1 MDCLRRKNHKKR
13 EHKKPHTVSDHVS
26 PGHSQPSSMAHIPNG
41 SLPRVSSTGLW
52 METPSVYAV
61 TPSPN
66 YYYPHPHGYGMY
78 GREHTYPMS
87 RAISESRIPQPVPVP
102 SQRFYHSQHMAPL
115 YEVPPSQGM
124 EIYDYPFSVQ
134 NGGYRSKLVEARHT
148 PEYYNEMSEFILR
161 PRVERSKSI
170 TEDRRPP
177 KHQQRK
183 EISKQAK
190 AFVPENGKIPDA
202 TNNKSHRSSW
212 TDEERKILKPF
223 NGSTD
228 GKRATVENVH
238 GILPSRAFSAESILI
253 DKTSIPSKT
262 PHTLQPTARLPQHPS
277 TSTVSAT
284 IHSSEN
290 ISSSATDSMKLLAK
304 NKTDD
309 QKTQPSFSSPVKEN
323 NVINID
329 DNDSQLN
336 LRHYN
341 YEGAIYAVPKRN
353 PNDSD
358 YDNPIVNRI
367 KNMVIEKTRS
377 STNLSPVTAWK
388 NPYDKRI
395 SNSVDTPAASAFNSH
410 AVNKVT
416 KVTTTVTESVEPAG
430 VSERSSSAQHT
441 SNNIDV
447 VDGLFLPDISALE
460 KDYNGNSSFKPS
472 IQNSV
477 VTATKVQELTDL
489 TRPVFE
495 KSKDNISPR
504 WSLDTDSGVDDINK
518 AGKHIATTAFQ
529 FLDSYLSD
537 DEGTESLLESPPI
550 SPGGLKAGKVY

>member
-1 MDCLRRKNHKKR
+1 M
-13 EHKKPHTVSDHVS
+13 
-26 PGHSQPSSMAHIPNG
+26 
-41 SLPRVSSTGLW
+41 
-52 METPSVYAV
+52 
-61 TPSPN
+61 
-66 YYYPHPHGYGMY
+66 
-78 GREHTYPMS
+78 
-87 RAISESRIPQPVPVP
+87 
-102 SQRFYHSQHMAPL
+102 
-115 YEVPPSQGM
+115 
-124 EIYDYPFSVQ
+124 Q

-183 EISKQAK
+183 ETSKQAK
-190 AFVPENGKIPDA
+190 AFVPENGKIPEVL
-202 TNNKSHRSSW
+202 NNKSHRSSW
-212 TDEERKILKPF
+212 IDEERKILKPL

-253 DKTSIPSKT
+253 DKTTIPPKT
-262 PHTLQPTARLPQHPS
+262 QHTLPPAARLPQHAS

-290 ISSSATDSMKLLAK
+290 IPSSATDSMKLLAK

-309 QKTQPSFSSPVKEN
+309 QKTQPSFSYPVEEN
-323 NVINID
+323 NAKIIH

-336 LRHYN
+336 LRHYT

-353 PNDSD
+353 ANDSD
-358 YDNPIVNRI
+358 YNNPIVNRI

-377 STNLSPVTAWK
+377 STNLSPVTSWK
-388 NPYDKRI
+388 NPYDKRM
-395 SNSVDTPAASAFNSH
+395 SNSVDIPATGAFNSH
-410 AVNKVT
+410 EVNKVT
-416 KVTTTVTESVEPAG
+416 KVITTVTESVEPAG
-430 VSERSSSAQHT
+430 VSDRSSSAQHT

-460 KDYNGNSSFKPS
+460 KDYNDNSSFKPS
-472 IQNSV
+472 IQNSA
-477 VTATKVQELTDL
+477 VTATKVRELTDL
-489 TRPVFE
+489 TSPVFE

-518 AGKHIATTAFQ
+518 AGKRYVFVVFHFHKWL
-529 FLDSYLSD
+529 F
-537 DEGTESLLESPPI
+537 
-550 SPGGLKAGKVY
+550 